1 MPTDTSV
8 PVSETPE
15 EAGVQPPKSSP
26 PPRGHRF
33 LWAFLIVLIAGI
45 VAAAG
50 FENARRNN
58 REPVPDVIKD
68 APAFALTDADGK
80 PFSSAALTGKPYI
93 IDFIFT
99 RCGGQCPVMTVQM
112 RDLQRWLKEK
122 EFNEYELVSVS
133 VDPEYDTPEVMA
145 DYAERFKIDRTNW
158 NFLSGPKEETYPMI
172 KTGFLLGVEENE
184 GENVPIDEEFIHS
197 EKLVLVDSKGRIR
210 GYFAA
215 TDDEDMSKL
224 RRVIWSMQADEK
236 AQAAGQ

>member
-8 PVSETPE
+8 PVSETPQ
-15 EAGVQPPKSSP
+15 EAGTPPRQPSP

-33 LWAFLIVLIAGI
+33 LWAFLLVLIAGI

-58 REPVPDVIKD
+58 REPVPDVIKA
-68 APAFALTDADGK
+68 APTFVLTDADAK
-80 PFSSAALTGKPYI
+80 QFSSAALTGKPYI

-122 EFNEYELVSVS
+122 EFNDFQLVSVS
-133 VDPEYDTPEVMA
+133 VDPEFDTPTVMA
-145 DYAERFKIDRTNW
+145 DYAERFKIDRSNW
-158 NFLSGPKEETYPMI
+158 SFLTGPKEETYPMI

-184 GENVPIDEEFIHS
+184 GKDVPIDEEFIHS
-197 EKLVLVDSKGRIR
+197 EKLVLVDSKGQIR

-215 TDDEDMSKL
+215 TDDEDMSKM
-224 RRVIWSMQADEK
+224 RRVIWSMMADEK
-236 AQAAGQ
+236 AKAEGQ